1 MYQQDENGDEKLT
14 IDDVIKNLV
23 IVQDIKLLHLQ
34 TVFFNRKDVL
44 ITNFVN
50 KNTLLRILKKYRD
63 HYSEIEIKDHSI
75 LIKKLCHLSFLRVGL
90 EKDTLKFIDVYF
102 N

>member
-34 TVFFNRKDVL
+34 TVF
-44 ITNFVN
+44 
-50 KNTLLRILKKYRD
+50 
-63 HYSEIEIKDHSI
+63 
-75 LIKKLCHLSFLRVGL
+75 
-90 EKDTLKFIDVYF
+90 
-102 N
+102 